1 MANSVLIHIRVDVEV
16 KTQATEVLSA
26 MGLSVSDAVRM
37 LLKRVIRDKAFPL
50 DLKVPNTVTRK
61 AMAEARAKM
70 KFRSAPV

>member
-26 MGLSVSDAVRM
+26 MGLLVSDAVRM

-50 DLKVPNTVTRK
+50 DLKPNAVTRK
-61 AMAEARAKM
+61 AMAEARGKM
-70 KFRSAPV
+70 KSRSAPV